1 MRNLFSAF
9 KMSNSV
15 FLWIF
20 KLQIS
25 LTKMQIQTRMMKI
38 EFTTFLETRIEENQ
52 HLKKKR
58 EIKYVN
64 SRCFQKVF
72 FFKIDWNGK
81 KWSRCHLKILFNI
94 QSWHSKHHL
103 STLFQEKKISISFCI
118 NKRNFWLNKLKREKK
133 TLWTSKT
140 FIKSIRI
147 SKKYISKLFLYL
159 NFIFT

>member
-1 MRNLFSAF
+1 MLS
-9 KMSNSV
+9 
-15 FLWIF
+15 
-20 KLQIS
+20 
-25 LTKMQIQTRMMKI
+25 
-38 EFTTFLETRIEENQ
+38 
-52 HLKKKR
+52 KR
-58 EIKYVN
+58 
-64 SRCFQKVF
+64 F
-72 FFKIDWNGK
+72 FFKIEWNGK

-147 SKKYISKLFLYL
+147 FKKIYFKIISLFKLYFYIGQLQTLLHFAFTLPSSFQRNKILYK
-159 NFIFT
+159 NFCQSS